1 MSNFFYLKW
10 FKLKTYYI
18 VNSKDYRFYF
28 KANKKIIEHFGDVK
42 VFWKL

>member
-18 VNSKDYRFYF
+18 VDSKDYRFYF
-28 KANKKIIEHFGDVK
+28 KANKKLIEHFGDVK
-42 VFWKL
+42 SFWKL